1 MDRNLLYKI
10 PKDVLVEL
18 VCKNFN
24 NLSIKELGQIYR
36 DKCWKEMEKYRKI
49 LERSYFVSKSF
60 RIEYRKGGI
69 YIENLEFGD
78 FYREIYIEDIA
89 LADEYDKSLC
99 FQTLELLLIRIRE
112 MLLNEKISIEEVMKL
127 IHMLIKTHHDKQE
140 MMNANILDIKRKIDF
155 YVS

>member
-49 LERSYFVSKSF
+49 LERSYFVGESF
-60 RIEYRKGGI
+60 RIEYRKGVI
-69 YIENLEFGD
+69 YIENLESGD
-78 FYREIYIEDIA
+78 FYREIYIS
-89 LADEYDKSLC
+89 K
-99 FQTLELLLIRIRE
+99 TLRWR
-112 MLLNEKISIEEVMKL
+112 
-127 IHMLIKTHHDKQE
+127 
-140 MMNANILDIKRKIDF
+140 MNMTNL
-155 YVS
+155 YVFKH